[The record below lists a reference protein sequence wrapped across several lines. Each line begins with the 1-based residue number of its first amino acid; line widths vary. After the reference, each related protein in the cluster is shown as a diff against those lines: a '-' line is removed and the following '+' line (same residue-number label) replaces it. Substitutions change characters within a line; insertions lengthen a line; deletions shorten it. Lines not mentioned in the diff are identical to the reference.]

1 MRSVK
6 TRRTGTGL
14 LTAALLLSLTSSAA
28 AQTPDLEGTLV
39 VVNKGASTVSIV
51 DVASARELA
60 VLPTGTGPHEVA
72 LSSDGRTAVITD
84 YGARQPGNSLT
95 VVDVEELDVIR
106 TIDLG
111 AHERPHGIAFLP
123 GDEKVVVTSE
133 ATRTVIVVDV
143 ESGTVEDALPT
154 AQAGSHMLALPE
166 PAGRVWTSNVR
177 DGTVSE
183 IDVSTGRTTRII
195 DVPAQP
201 EAIGITP
208 DGVEVWVGSNEH
220 GTVSVVDADDGS
232 VSQALDGFGWPY
244 RVLITPDGRTAL
256 IPDLEGDELRIVDRA
271 SRTVQHRISLSGGAP
286 QGVAVT
292 PDGRIAF
299 QSLSD
304 QARVIIIDVE
314 TGEVITHLPTGQGPD
329 GVAYSPIVVDQD

>member
-1 MRSVK
+1 MRSTGV
-6 TRRTGTGL
+6 TRGGATL
-14 LTAALLLSLTSSAA
+14 VSAVLLLNLATSAR

-51 DVASARELA
+51 DIASARELA

-72 LSSDGRTAVITD
+72 LSSDGRIAVITD
-84 YGARQPGNSLT
+84 YGTNQPGNSLT
-95 VVDVEELDVIR
+95 VVDVERLDVIR
-106 TIDLG
+106 TINLG
-111 AHERPHGIAFLP
+111 AYERPHGIAFLP

-133 ATRTVIVVDV
+133 ATRSVIVVDV
-143 ESGTVEDALPT
+143 EDGTVEDALPT
-154 AQAGSHMLALPE
+154 AQAGSHMLALPA
-166 PAGRVWTSNVR
+166 PAGSIWTSNVR

-183 IDVSTGRTTRII
+183 IDVSTGQTTRII

-220 GTVSVVDADDGS
+220 GTVSVVDAADGS
-232 VSQALDGFGWPY
+232 VSQVLDGFGWPY
-244 RVLITPDGRTAL
+244 RVLITPDGSTAL
-256 IPDLEGDELRIVDRA
+256 IPDLRGEELRIVDRD
-271 SRTVQHRISLSGGAP
+271 SRTVQHRIPLSGGAP

-314 TGEVITHLPTGQGPD
+314 TGEVISYLPAGQGPD

>member
-1 MRSVK
+1 MRNAGH
-6 TRRTGTGL
+6 TYLGAALLAAMLL
-14 LTAALLLSLTSSAA
+14 LTAERPAA
-28 AQTPDLEGTLV
+28 AQTGAPVGTLV
-39 VVNKGASTVSIV
+39 VVNKGASSVSIV
-51 DVASARELA
+51 DVGTATELA

-84 YGARQPGNSLT
+84 YGTSQPGSSLT
-95 VVDVEELDVIR
+95 VVDVAELAVLR

-123 GDEKVVVTSE
+123 GDERVLVTSE
-133 ATRTVIVVDV
+133 VTGSVIVVDV
-143 ESGTVEDALPT
+143 KDGRVEQALPT
-154 AQAGSHMLALPE
+154 AQDGSHMLALPA
-166 PAGRVWTSNVR
+166 PGARVWTSNVR

-183 IDVSTGRTTRII
+183 IDVSNGQTARII

-201 EAIGITP
+201 EAIGVTP

-220 GTVSVVDADDGS
+220 GTVSVVDATDGS
-232 VSQALDGFGWPY
+232 VTQALDGFGWPY
-244 RVLITPDGRTAL
+244 RVVFTPDGNTAL
-256 IPDLEGDELRIVDRA
+256 IPDLRGEELRIIDRA
-271 SRTVQHRISLSGGAP
+271 SRAEVHRVPLAGGAP

-304 QARVIIIDVE
+304 RARVLVIDVE
-314 TGEVITHLPTGQGPD
+314 TGEVISHLPAGQGPD
-329 GVAYSPIVVDQD
+329 GVAYSPIVVGQD

>member
-1 MRSVK
+1 MRSTGV
-6 TRRTGTGL
+6 TRGGATL
-14 LTAALLLSLTSSAA
+14 VAAALLLTLATTTT
-28 AQTPDLEGTLV
+28 AQTPELEGTLV
-39 VVNKGASTVSIV
+39 VVNKGASSVSIV
-51 DVASARELA
+51 DVASGRELA

-72 LSSDGRTAVITD
+72 LSSDGRIAVITD
-84 YGARQPGNSLT
+84 YGTNQPGNSLT
-95 VVDVEELDVIR
+95 VVDVERLDVIR

-111 AHERPHGIAFLP
+111 AYERPHGIAFLP

-133 ATRTVIVVDV
+133 AARSVIVVDV
-143 ESGTVEDALPT
+143 EDGTVEDALPT
-154 AQAGSHMLALPE
+154 AQAGSHMLALPA

-183 IDVSTGRTTRII
+183 IDVGTGQTTRII
-195 DVPAQP
+195 DVQAQP

-220 GTVSVVDADDGS
+220 GTVSVVNAADGS
-232 VSQALDGFGWPY
+232 VSQVLDGFGWPY
-244 RVLITPDGRTAL
+244 RVLITPDGSTAL
-256 IPDLEGDELRIVDRA
+256 IPDLRGEELRIVDRA

-314 TGEVITHLPTGQGPD
+314 TGEVISYLPAGQGPD

>member
-1 MRSVK
+1 MNKSRSTHRAAAVV
-6 TRRTGTGL
+6 TAGL
-14 LTAALLLSLTSSAA
+14 VLTLATSAA
-28 AQTPDLEGTLV
+28 AQTPDLTGTLV
-39 VVNKGASTVSIV
+39 VVNKAASSVSII
-51 DVASARELA
+51 DVASGLELA

-72 LSSDGRTAVITD
+72 ISSDGRTAVVTD

-95 VVDVEELDVIR
+95 VVDVQDLEVTR

-123 GDEKVVVTSE
+123 GDERVIVTSE
-133 ATRTVIVVDV
+133 ATGSVIVVDV
-143 ESGTVEDALPT
+143 EEGRIDDSLPT
-154 AQAGSHMLALPE
+154 AQAGSHMLALPD
-166 PAGRVWTSNVR
+166 PAASIWTSNVR

-183 IDVSTGRTTRII
+183 IDVSTGTTARII

-201 EAIGITP
+201 EAIGVTP
-208 DGVEVWVGSNEH
+208 DGVEVWVGSNQN
-220 GTVSVVDADDGS
+220 GTVSVVDSEDGS

-244 RVLITPDGRTAL
+244 RVLFTPDGETAL
-256 IPDLEGDELRIVDRA
+256 IPDLQGEELRVVDRE
-271 SRTVQHRISLSGGAP
+271 SRSVRHVIPLSGGAP

-304 QARVIIIDVE
+304 QARVIFIDLE
-314 TGEVITHLPTGQGPD
+314 SGEILSHVSTGQGPD
-329 GVAYSPIVVDQD
+329 GVAYSGIVVGQD

>member
-1 MRSVK
+1 MKSVGL
-6 TRRTGTGL
+6 TRTGRRL
-14 LTAALLLSLTSSAA
+14 VTAALLLALGNSAA

-51 DVASARELA
+51 DVFSARELA

-133 ATRTVIVVDV
+133 ATRAVIVVDV
-143 ESGTVEDALPT
+143 EDGTVEGALPT
-154 AQAGSHMLALPE
+154 AQAGSHMLALPA
-166 PAGRVWTSNVR
+166 PAERVWTSNVP

-183 IDVSTGRTTRII
+183 IDVGTGQTTRII

-208 DGVEVWVGSNEH
+208 DGVEVWVGSNEL
-220 GTVSVVDADDGS
+220 GTVSADGE
-232 VSQALDGFGWPY
+232 
-244 RVLITPDGRTAL
+244 TAL
-256 IPDLEGDELRIVDRA
+256 IPDLRGEELRIVDRETR
-271 SRTVQHRISLSGGAP
+271 SVRHVIPLSGGAP

-314 TGEVITHLPTGQGPD
+314 TGGVLSYLPTGQGPD

>member
-1 MRSVK
+1 MNKSRI
-6 TRRTGTGL
+6 TRRATAMVTAGL
-14 LTAALLLSLTSSAA
+14 ALTLATSAA
-28 AQTPDLEGTLV
+28 AQAPDLTGTLV
-39 VVNKGASTVSIV
+39 VVNKGASSVSII
-51 DVASARELA
+51 DVASGTELA
-60 VLPTGTGPHEVA
+60 VLPTGAGPHEVA
-72 LSSDGRTAVITD
+72 ISSDGRTAVVTD

-95 VVDVEELDVIR
+95 VVDIQDIEVTR

-133 ATRTVIVVDV
+133 ATGSVIVVDV
-143 ESGTVEDALPT
+143 ENGRIDDSLPT
-154 AQAGSHMLALPE
+154 AQAGSHMLALPG
-166 PAGRVWTSNVR
+166 PAASVWTSNVR

-183 IDVSTGRTTRII
+183 IDMSTGTTARII

-201 EAIGITP
+201 EAIGVTP
-208 DGVEVWVGSNEH
+208 DGVEVWVGSNQN
-220 GTVSVVDADDGS
+220 GTVSVVDSEDGS

-244 RVLITPDGRTAL
+244 RVQFTPDGETAL
-256 IPDLEGDELRIVDRA
+256 IPDLRGEELRVVDRE
-271 SRTVQHRISLSGGAP
+271 SRSVRHVIPLSGGAP

-304 QARVIIIDVE
+304 QARVILIDLE
-314 TGEVITHLPTGQGPD
+314 SGEILSQVSTGQGPD
-329 GVAYSPIVVDQD
+329 GVAYSPIVVAQD

>member
-1 MRSVK
+1 MKRSRI
-6 TRRTGTGL
+6 THRA
-14 LTAALLLSLTSSAA
+14 AALVAAGLVLTLATSAA
-28 AQTPDLEGTLV
+28 AQAPDLTGTLV
-39 VVNKGASTVSIV
+39 VVNKGASSASII
-51 DVASARELA
+51 DIASGRELA
-60 VLPTGTGPHEVA
+60 VLPTGAGPHEVA
-72 LSSDGRTAVITD
+72 MSADGRTAVVTD

-95 VVDVEELDVIR
+95 VVDVQNLEVTH

-123 GDEKVVVTSE
+123 GDEQVIVTSE
-133 ATRTVIVVDV
+133 ATGSVIVVDV
-143 ESGTVEDALPT
+143 ESGTVDNVLPT
-154 AQAGSHMLALPE
+154 AQAGSHMLALPA
-166 PAGRVWTSNVR
+166 PAARVWTSNVR

-183 IDVSTGRTTRII
+183 IDVSAGTTSRII

-201 EAIGITP
+201 EAIGVTP

-220 GTVSVVDADDGS
+220 GTVSVVDSEDGS

-244 RVLITPDGRTAL
+244 RVLFTPDGETAL
-256 IPDLEGDELRIVDRA
+256 IPDLRGEELRIVDRA
-271 SRTVQHRISLSGGAP
+271 SRTANHVIPLSGGAP

-304 QARVIIIDVE
+304 QARVIVIDVE
-314 TGEVITHLPTGQGPD
+314 TGEVVSHLATGQGPD
-329 GVAYSPIVVDQD
+329 GIAYSPIVVGRD